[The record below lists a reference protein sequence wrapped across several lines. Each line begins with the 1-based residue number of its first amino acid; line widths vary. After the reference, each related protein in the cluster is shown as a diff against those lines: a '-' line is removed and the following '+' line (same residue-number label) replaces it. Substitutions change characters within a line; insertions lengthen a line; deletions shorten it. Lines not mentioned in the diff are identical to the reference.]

1 MHVALLNFEFEG
13 TLETPRKPRGG
24 TSGRE
29 RGWRQPPWACSLSLG
44 SVNALPSWMPSLVTK
59 PRESCNSNGADAY
72 LLPLGVQ
79 KITLLPSVRDESIY
93 HDTDPC

>member
-13 TLETPRKPRGG
+13 TLETPRKPGGG

-29 RGWRQPPWACSLSLG
+29 WGWRQPPWACSLSIS
-44 SVNALPSWMPSLVTK
+44 SVNALPSWMSSLVTK
-59 PRESCNSNGADAY
+59 LRESCDSNGADAY
-72 LLPLGVQ
+72 LLPLGMQ